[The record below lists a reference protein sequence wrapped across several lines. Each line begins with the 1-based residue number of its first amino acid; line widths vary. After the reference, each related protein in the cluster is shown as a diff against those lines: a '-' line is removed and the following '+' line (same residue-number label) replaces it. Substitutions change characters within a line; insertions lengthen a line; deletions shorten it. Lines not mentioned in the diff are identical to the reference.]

1 MLDATW
7 WAFIALII
15 FIGVIAY
22 FKVPAMIGKALDAR
36 ADKISG
42 QLEEARR
49 LREEAQEL
57 LAEYMRKRSEA
68 EKEAEEIVDA
78 AKREAAAFS
87 AEAKQKTED
96 YVKRR
101 TAMAEQK
108 IAQAEAEAVN
118 QVRASAVDVA
128 VAAAEQ
134 LLGTKVTSAKAND
147 LFKASIAEIKTR
159 MN

>member
-22 FKVPAMIGKALDAR
+22 FKVPAMIGKALDDR